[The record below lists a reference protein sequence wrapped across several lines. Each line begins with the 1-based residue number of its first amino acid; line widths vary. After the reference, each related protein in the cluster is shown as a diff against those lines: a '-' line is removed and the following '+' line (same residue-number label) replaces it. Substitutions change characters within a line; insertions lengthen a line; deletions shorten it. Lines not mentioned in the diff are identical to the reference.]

1 MANTRDEKYAR
12 LRHKMV
18 EEQIIRRGIQDERVI
33 AAMRKVPR
41 HLFVPEDLRHL
52 AYKDAPLPIGE
63 NQTISQPYIVAYMT
77 AMLDV
82 APEHR
87 VLEIGTGSG
96 YQTAILAELAKDVYT
111 VEIIPELYQRA
122 RRRLRAL
129 GYDNVHTR
137 LSDGSLGW
145 PEFAPYDR
153 IIVTAAPTEIPQVLT
168 DQLKE
173 GGVMVLPV
181 GHFDQHLYKV
191 LKLSKNRIEMV
202 RGPMVRFVPMTG
214 IAEKMN

>member
-1 MANTRDEKYAR
+1 MANTRDEKFAR
-12 LRHKMV
+12 LWHKMV

-41 HLFVPEDLRHL
+41 HLFVPDDLRHL

-82 APEHR
+82 KCKHR

-96 YQTAILAELAKDVYT
+96 YQTAILAELAQEVYT
-111 VEIIPELYQRA
+111 VEIIPELYHLATQRLK
-122 RRRLRAL
+122 RL
-129 GYDNVHTR
+129 GYTNIHTR

-145 PEFAPYDR
+145 SEHAPYDR
-153 IIVTAAPTEIPQVLT
+153 IIVTAAPTEIPHVLT

-181 GHFDQHLYKV
+181 GHFDQHLFKV
-191 LKLSKNRIEMV
+191 LKLSKNRLDVI